1 MTWYAAH
8 IIMYV
13 KLKSA
18 PQRRFPVWENI
29 VLIEAKNPEAA
40 LKKAEQHGRLDE
52 GDSDDSFTWGGK
64 PATWIFAGVRKLI
77 LCHAEQTRPG
87 DGTEVTYSELEVKSE
102 ADALALGMGRAVA
115 MRYSDDDGEPPA
127 DEVSE
132 PSTIRPTKPEKKKR
146 TG

>member
-8 IIMYV
+8 VIMYV

-18 PQRRFPVWENI
+18 NQRRTPVWENV
-29 VLIEAKNPEAA
+29 VLIEAENADVA
-40 LKKAEQHGRLDE
+40 LQKAEAHGRVHE
-52 GDSDDSFTWGGK
+52 GDADGSFTWGGQ
-64 PATWIFAGVRKLI
+64 PATWVFAGIRKLI
-77 LCHAEQTRPG
+77 LCQDEQARPS

-102 ADALALGMGRAVA
+102 ADALALGAGQAVT

-127 DEVSE
+127 DEVAE
-132 PSTIRPTKPEKKKR
+132 PPAMRPTKPESKKR